1 MRDFVCFPLQI
12 VPRTGGREALSSTV
26 FSVIKNTWDPFQWS
40 EMCLNETI
48 SPTIKAAQQF
58 SWCYYWNNL
67 LLLFSSSWFDFITIV
82 WMKVTVERT
91 CRLGSVFK
99 WPWLS
104 VQHIIPVKMSETLKK
119 KVVISHI
126 KELNAFVQVATTVP
140 SNIHLPASAMTTN
153 HRWCLEDG
161 YQTERATS
169 NLFFPKA

>member
-1 MRDFVCFPLQI
+1 
-12 VPRTGGREALSSTV
+12 
-26 FSVIKNTWDPFQWS
+26 
-40 EMCLNETI
+40 
-48 SPTIKAAQQF
+48 
-58 SWCYYWNNL
+58 
-67 LLLFSSSWFDFITIV
+67 
-82 WMKVTVERT
+82 
-91 CRLGSVFK
+91 
-99 WPWLS
+99 
-104 VQHIIPVKMSETLKK
+104 MSETLKK